1 LQVFTLP
8 PTSIRWDTQG
18 TYVYQL
24 VNAEADAQRP
34 FRARQQR
41 IRLIDET
48 STQALFTAELDDG
61 ALYAT
66 TGSFKLGEGVLAQLY
81 SGAK

>member
-1 LQVFTLP
+1 MRVFILR
-8 PTSIRWDTQG
+8 PTSIRWDTEG
-18 TYVYQL
+18 TYIDQL
-24 VNAEADAQRP
+24 VNAEAGEQRP
-34 FRARQQR
+34 FRAHHQR
-41 IRLIDET
+41 IRLVDET